1 MHNVISKK
9 AIKARCLRIPGCC
22 RWLRVA
28 AVAVA
33 WAWVVPYAAPAVAAP
48 AKSVGKAAADDA
60 GWSALGDR
68 IRACMGREDP
78 ACLLA
83 AHEDLKKVAPMGSVS
98 LPFVAGVAAFLAGRH
113 AQAKTELTQV
123 AGNPT
128 APRELREQAE
138 SWIEL
143 SDATVAVLQGAK
155 AYPLA
160 GGKVVAWV
168 RPGPDEVLVGYLDRV
183 IAKALPKLEAAF
195 GPATGVIA
203 LHVYSQ
209 AAELARTSGLT
220 EAQIRTSGTIALCKY
235 NRVML
240 TSPQDLVFGY
250 PWADTAVHE
259 LVHWFI
265 IKRGGADVPIWL
277 HEGLARGLQ
286 GLWRG
291 ANPEALDRDER
302 HIAAWSRKQKKFIPF
317 ARMHPTMA
325 ALPSQRDTQ
334 LAFAEVHHAVA
345 WLLQR
350 AAARQGRA
358 VDAGAGAGQLVALFA
373 QGMDTTQ
380 ALQAAVGL
388 GLPAFE
394 AAWKQQWARLDVGD
408 TSAGPPGRPL
418 LVFRRGNDP
427 GDLRPLPPA
436 TRRHAELGDRFA
448 VLKRPLAAAIEYR
461 KAIAAGPQEG
471 PLLVARLVRVLL
483 DLGKTAEAAEYL
495 VPALDQYPEHAP
507 LHVLAGRAAI
517 ARSQWKTAIE
527 ALEQAAW
534 LNPYDP
540 QLHALAAQAHTSA
553 GQQGEAAAAR
563 GRQALVEAAGL

>member
-1 MHNVISKK
+1 MTSDPRLDRMAVTV
-9 AIKARCLRIPGCC
+9 AICTALAAGSLPCAIASPGKPVAR
-22 RWLRVA
+22 
-28 AVAVA
+28 
-33 WAWVVPYAAPAVAAP
+33 PADA
-48 AKSVGKAAADDA
+48 DA
-60 GWSALGDR
+60 GWAALGDR
-68 IRACMGREDP
+68 IRGCMGREDP
-78 ACLLA
+78 ACLQA

-98 LPFVAGVAAFLAGRH
+98 LPFVAGVSAFLAGNH
-113 AQAKTELTQV
+113 TQAKTALTQV
-123 AGNPT
+123 AGNPI

-168 RPGPDEVLVGYLDRV
+168 RAGPDEVLIGYLDRV
-183 IAKALPKLEAAF
+183 VGKALPKLEAAF
-195 GPATGVIA
+195 GPATGPIA
-203 LHVYSQ
+203 LHVYGQ

-235 NRVML
+235 NRVMV

-250 PWADTAVHE
+250 PWADTVVHE

-265 IKRGGADVPIWL
+265 IKSGGAGVPIWL

-291 ANPEALDRDER
+291 ANPEVLDRDER
-302 HIAAWSRKQKKFIPF
+302 QIVAWGRKQKKFIPF
-317 ARMHPTMA
+317 AKMHPTMA

-350 AAARQGRA
+350 SAARAGRT

-373 QGMDTTQ
+373 QGMDTGQ
-380 ALQAAVGL
+380 ALQAAVGM

-394 AAWKQQWARLDVGD
+394 TAWRQQWARLDVGD
-408 TSAGPPGRPL
+408 LPATGPGRPL

-427 GDLRPLPPA
+427 AESRPLPPA
-436 TRRHAELGDRFA
+436 ARRHAELGDRFA

-461 KAIAAGPQEG
+461 KAIAAGPQDG
-471 PLLVARLVRVLL
+471 PLLVTRLVRVLL

-495 VPALDQYPEHAP
+495 GPALDQYPEHAP
-507 LHVLAGRAAI
+507 LHVLAGRVAI